1 MQDIINSL
9 IQADT
14 ELLLALNG
22 ISSQF
27 ADVFMSL
34 FTGKVI
40 WVPMY
45 LAILYIIY
53 RNFNWKI
60 ATTIALFMVAT
71 ITVGDQL
78 CSSIIRPMVGR
89 LRPSHIDNPIADL
102 VYIVDGK
109 RGGGFGFPSAHATNT
124 FSLALFLI
132 GFAKDRALA
141 LFMLSWAFINSY
153 SRLYLGLHYPGDL
166 IVGAILGGTIG
177 YTMQALLSF
186 SMSKLLET
194 KSYNAFLTK
203 KTKGLIHKNT
213 IIYIGLLITA
223 YICIHALVKTI

>member
-9 IQADT
+9 SQADT
-14 ELLLALNG
+14 KLLLTLNG

-27 ADVFMSL
+27 ADVFMTL

-53 RNFNWKI
+53 KNFNWKI
-60 ATTIALFMVAT
+60 ATTIVVFMVAT
-71 ITVGDQL
+71 IAIGDQL
-78 CSSIIRPMVGR
+78 CSSIIRPIVGR
-89 LRPSHIDNPIADL
+89 LRPSHIDNPIANL

-124 FSLALFLI
+124 FALAIFLMT
-132 GFAKDRALA
+132 FTKDRVLSV
-141 LFMLSWAFINSY
+141 FMLMWAFINSY

-166 IVGAILGGTIG
+166 IIGAILGGTIG
-177 YTMQALLSF
+177 YSMQ
-186 SMSKLLET
+186 KLLNISARKLFDIE
-194 KSYNAFLTK
+194 SYNSLLNK
-203 KTKGLIHKNT
+203 KVKGLTRKNV
-213 IIYIGLLITA
+213 IIYTGFLITL
-223 YICIHALVKTI
+223 YISIYSFIKTM